1 MVSFVQR
8 PLVRLVMVG
17 LVLLTLQTTLF
28 SDLRP
33 FDVVVDLM
41 LGFSAAAGV
50 VGGPEKGAFV
60 GFVYG
65 IMFDLALVTPFGLS
79 ALTYGLVG
87 FFVGLAKTSITV
99 GQAWWLTMLLV
110 FAGSALGVVLFAT
123 IGTLVG
129 EPAWVD
135 KRMIKV
141 ALVVGLVNGLLGPLM
156 LPVERWMLRL
166 RRDVVT

>member
-1 MVSFVQR
+1 MISLVQR
-8 PLVRLVMVG
+8 PLVRLLMVG
-17 LVLLTLQTTLF
+17 MVVLTLQTTLF

-33 FDVVVDLM
+33 FDVVVDLL
-41 LGFSAAAGV
+41 LGLSAAAGV

-65 IMFDLALVTPFGLS
+65 ILFDLALVTPFGLS

-110 FAGSALGVVLFAT
+110 FAGSVVGVVLFAS

-129 EPAWVD
+129 EPGWVD
-135 KRMIKV
+135 RRLLRV
-141 ALVVGLVNGLLGPLM
+141 ALVVGVVNGILGPLM
-156 LPVERWMLRL
+156 LPLQRWMLTL
-166 RRDVVT
+166 RRDAVS